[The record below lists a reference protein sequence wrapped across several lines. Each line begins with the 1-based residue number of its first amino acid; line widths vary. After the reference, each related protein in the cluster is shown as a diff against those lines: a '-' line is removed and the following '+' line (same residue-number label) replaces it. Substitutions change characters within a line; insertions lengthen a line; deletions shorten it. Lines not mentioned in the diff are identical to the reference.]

1 LNTAHVAD
9 CRNSNAASFMRTNVH
24 VLPGDD
30 AMRVLLV
37 DDHELFRAGL
47 ALLIKELFP
56 DAILLHANTL
66 LHGVNSA
73 MTENPDIV
81 FLDLELPDGH
91 GCDALAQLKDA
102 RPSLPVV
109 VLSADERGETVGRCL
124 ELRAMGYVPKSSSPE
139 ALHAAIVAVL
149 SGGVFL
155 PAASIAGLRRAIDTA
170 GAARESGKA
179 QPTNGGVEPWDAPR
193 LGLTPREYETLA
205 WLARG
210 LPSKAIASK
219 MRLEDITVRKY
230 ISHLLAHFN
239 LRRRTELIVMLA
251 DKGITFG
258 TLSDTGPSPDP
269 DSSSDGRQRIG

>member
-1 LNTAHVAD
+1 
-9 CRNSNAASFMRTNVH
+9 
-24 VLPGDD
+24 
-30 AMRVLLV
+30 MRVLLI

-47 ALLIKELFP
+47 ALLMKELFP
-56 DAILLHANTL
+56 DADLLHASTL
-66 LHGVNSA
+66 SQGVDLA
-73 MTENPDIV
+73 MSEQPDIV

-91 GCDALAQLKDA
+91 GCDALVQLKDA

-109 VLSADERGETVGRCL
+109 VVSADESVETVSRCL
-124 ELRAMGYVPKSSSPE
+124 QLRAMGYVPKSSSPE

-149 SGGVFL
+149 SGGVYL
-155 PAASIAGLRRAIDTA
+155 PATSIAGLKRSIDTDEA
-170 GAARESGKA
+170 HARDSAKAASWNA
-179 QPTNGGVEPWDAPR
+179 TD

-219 MRLEDITVRKY
+219 MGLEDITVRKY

-251 DKGITFG
+251 DKGITLG
-258 TLSDTGPSPDP
+258 TLHVTDPSRER
-269 DSSSDGRQRIG
+269 DSASVERQRSR

>member
-1 LNTAHVAD
+1 VFESACFT
-9 CRNSNAASFMRTNVH
+9 RTNVH

-30 AMRVLLV
+30 VMRVLLV

-56 DAILLHANTL
+56 DAELLHASTVSQ
-66 LHGVNSA
+66 GVDLA
-73 MTENPDIV
+73 MIEHPDIV

-91 GCDALAQLKDA
+91 GCDALVQLKDA

-109 VLSADERGETVGRCL
+109 VISADESVETVGRCL
-124 ELRAMGYVPKSSSPE
+124 DLRAMGYVPKSSSPE
-139 ALHAAIVAVL
+139 ALHAAIVTVL

-155 PAASIAGLRRAIDTA
+155 PAASIAGLRHAIGTA
-170 GAARESGKA
+170 EAPAREPGKA
-179 QPTNGGVEPWDAPR
+179 QLNGGGESWDAPG

-219 MRLEDITVRKY
+219 MGLEDITVRKY

-251 DKGITFG
+251 DKGITLG
-258 TLSDTGPSPDP
+258 ALSVTDPSRER
-269 DSSSDGRQRIG
+269 DSSSVERQRTG